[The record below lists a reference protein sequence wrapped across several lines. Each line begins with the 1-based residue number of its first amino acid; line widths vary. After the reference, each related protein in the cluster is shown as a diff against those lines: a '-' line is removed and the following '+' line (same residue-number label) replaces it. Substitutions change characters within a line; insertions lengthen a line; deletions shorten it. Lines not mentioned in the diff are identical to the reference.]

1 MAAKIDFSQLTL
13 MDTLDMAHLI
23 EVEAYERYTLFARQI
38 GRSYSNDAGS
48 VFQSMAENEKKH
60 GDELAER
67 RRALFGN
74 EPARI
79 KIDDIFD
86 VEAPD
91 VGAPSR
97 NMSEFNAY
105 QVALHSEKKAFAFYD
120 RALRSVKQADVK
132 ALFEE
137 LRDEEAEHV
146 RMIEEIIAKLPPS
159 SKVDI
164 EDEDDTS
171 MRMGY

>member
-1 MAAKIDFSQLTL
+1 MPARVDFSQLTL
-13 MDTLDMAHLI
+13 MDTLDMAALI
-23 EVEAYERYTLFARQI
+23 EVEAFERYTMFAEQL
-38 GRSYSNDAGS
+38 GRRFSNDAGS

-60 GDELAER
+60 GDDLAER

-74 EPARI
+74 EPARVTL
-79 KIDDIFD
+79 DDIFD

-91 VGAPSR
+91 VGSTR
-97 NMSEFNAY
+97 WNMSEFKAY

-120 RALRSVKQADVK
+120 RALRTVKQADVK

-159 SKVDI
+159 AKVDL
-164 EDEDDTS
+164 EDEDEQ
-171 MRMGY
+171 